1 VVEPVATLEL
11 LGVSP
16 EGGRFPVRV
25 AVGLPFLKEEPSA
38 YACEVSISP
47 LLSRTHRIFGEGPL
61 QALCLASQH
70 ALQILATFIEQGGVL
85 THNDGSEFEPQS
97 YGFRLL
103 GE

>member
-1 VVEPVATLEL
+1 VTEHVATLEL
-11 LGVSP
+11 LGASP
-16 EGGRFPVRV
+16 EGGAFAVRV
-25 AVGLPFLKEEPSA
+25 AVGPPFLEEAPSA
-38 YACEVSISP
+38 YACEVSVSP

-70 ALQILATFIEQGGVL
+70 ALQVLATFLEQGGKL
-85 THNDGSEFEPQS
+85 THNDGSVFEPQS